1 MIRVRGTTGLLRQ
14 PCHVVKSTRIV
25 SRITTHT
32 RGTPCA
38 IVVRQV
44 VALLSAK
51 HRDRFCKFRDEKVKE
66 ISRLLFS
73 QPAPLACP
81 GEQLLRFKI
90 NLQSRDVAQID
101 AAMLMYLMGTENTRD
116 REVLRRTV
124 RVAGLACVNN
134 SVL

>member
-1 MIRVRGTTGLLRQ
+1 M
-14 PCHVVKSTRIV
+14 
-25 SRITTHT
+25 
-32 RGTPCA
+32 
-38 IVVRQV
+38 VRQV